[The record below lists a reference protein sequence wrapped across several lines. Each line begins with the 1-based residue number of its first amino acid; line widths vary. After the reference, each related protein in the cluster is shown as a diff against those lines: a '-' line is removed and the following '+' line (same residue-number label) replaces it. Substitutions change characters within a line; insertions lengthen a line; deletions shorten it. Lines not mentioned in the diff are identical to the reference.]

1 MLRINPDYVEGLTFL
16 IVIDKYSDAR
26 RDVMAGKDQSS
37 TGLDENV
44 AGFLCYL
51 LGFITG
57 IVFLVMEKKSGFV
70 KFHAKQ
76 STITFLGLFV
86 ISLMI
91 GWIPVI
97 GTLILILSLILWL
110 VLMIKALQG
119 KRYSLPIV
127 GKMAEEKSDQ

>member
-1 MLRINPDYVEGLTFL
+1 MEG
-16 IVIDKYSDAR
+16 K
-26 RDVMAGKDQSS
+26 GQSS

-57 IVFLVMEKKSGFV
+57 IGFLIVEKKSDFV

-86 ISLMI
+86 LCLFI

-97 GTLILILSLILWL
+97 GSLILILSLILWL

-127 GKMAEEKSDQ
+127 GKMAKEKGGQ

>member
-1 MLRINPDYVEGLTFL
+1 MMDE
-16 IVIDKYSDAR
+16 KE
-26 RDVMAGKDQSS
+26 QSS

-57 IVFLVMEKKSGFV
+57 IVFLLVEKKSSFV

-86 ISLMI
+86 IYLLI
-91 GWIPVI
+91 WWVPVI
-97 GTLILILSLILWL
+97 GALTWILSLVLWL
-110 VLMIKALQG
+110 ILMIKALQG

-127 GKMAEEKSDQ
+127 GKMAERK

>member
-1 MLRINPDYVEGLTFL
+1 MEEKG
-16 IVIDKYSDAR
+16 
-26 RDVMAGKDQSS
+26 QSS

-57 IVFLVMEKKSGFV
+57 IVFLVVEKKSRFV

-86 ISLMI
+86 ITFLI

-97 GTLILILSLILWL
+97 GTLILIFSLILWL
-110 VLMIKALQG
+110 ILMIKALQG

-127 GKMAEEKSDQ
+127 GKMAEEKSRQ